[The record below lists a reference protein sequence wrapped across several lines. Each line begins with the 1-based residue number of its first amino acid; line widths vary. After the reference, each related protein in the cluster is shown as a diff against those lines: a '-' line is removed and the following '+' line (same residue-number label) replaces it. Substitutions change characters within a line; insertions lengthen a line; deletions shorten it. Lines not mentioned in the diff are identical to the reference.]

1 MRQFS
6 IFLITITL
14 AGLLTTG
21 CGSNNTAPSTNDED
35 SASTFDVNA
44 MKKTIEEKNNEFAKA
59 FVTGDSASLVNAYTE
74 DGKIFPP
81 NSDAIIG
88 RTAIAGLISQYL
100 KFGIKK
106 FHDETTALYGN
117 EDNLIEEGNYFM
129 GDDKGNTIDKGK
141 YIDVWRKV
149 NGDWK
154 IYSNMFNTSMPAAPA
169 K

>member
-1 MRQFS
+1 MKRFS
-6 IFLITITL
+6 IFLMTITF

-21 CGSNNTAPSTNDED
+21 CGSNNTASTTNDKD
-35 SASTFDVNA
+35 SASTFDLNA
-44 MKKTIEEKNNEFAKA
+44 MKKTIEEKDNEFAKA
-59 FVTGDSASLVNAYTE
+59 FVTGDSVTMVNSFTQ

-81 NSDAIIG
+81 NSDAAIG
-88 RTAIAGLISQYL
+88 RSAIAGLISQYL

-117 EDNLIEEGNYFM
+117 EANLIEEGNYLM

-141 YIDVWRKV
+141 YIDIWRKV
-149 NGDWK
+149 DGDWK
-154 IYSNMFNTSMPAAPA
+154 IYSEIFNTSMPAAPA